1 MRADDA
7 SVADPVHEQPFD
19 PSQPNPYGVISYQ
32 PLCKLIRA
40 HRQRNGPA
48 KPLPIV
54 VGETGWHTT
63 NQSLKAQSFV
73 AALQN
78 VFFEDP
84 DVVAV
89 LPYLLAG
96 FEELNQRKVWVQWK
110 AGDTKPAVRHPVYLA
125 TKALRCSQN
134 VGGRKGCED

>member
-1 MRADDA
+1 MWVDT
-7 SVADPVHEQPFD
+7 SIADPQHEQAFNPTA
-19 PSQPNPYGVISYQ
+19 QPNPNGVISYQ
-32 PLCKLIRA
+32 PLYKLIRA
-40 HRQRNGPA
+40 HRQRDGPV

-54 VGETGWHTT
+54 IGETGWHTP
-63 NQSLKAQSFV
+63 NQSLKKQSFV
-73 AALQN
+73 AALQH
-78 VFFEDP
+78 VFFKDP
-84 DVVAV
+84 DVIAV